1 MKKLLLSVVTLLT
14 LSFSLQAQD
23 YGPIEWDVVR
33 FGYVIP
39 SGDGATGGISLGS
52 EVRYNVNNNISAG
65 LRAEF
70 ALFGS
75 ELEGDGVDVG
85 AVGSYALI
93 GDYYFQT
100 ESNTRAFAGF
110 GIGTFGGASVTVTDA
125 SGMETEI
132 SGDGSIGVIPRV
144 GYELGFLRVTGEYN
158 LLFAENSSNYLGIHL
173 AFTIGGRR

>member
-1 MKKLLLSVVTLLT
+1 MKNLFIAALAVLCISSTV
-14 LSFSLQAQD
+14 QAQD
-23 YGPIEWDVVR
+23 YGPIEWDIVR

-39 SGDGATGGISLGS
+39 SGEGTGAGIALGS

-75 ELEGDGVDVG
+75 GDDDSVEVG
-85 AVGSYALI
+85 TARSYSLI

-100 ESNTRAFAGF
+100 ESNKRAFAGF
-110 GIGTFGGASVTVTDA
+110 GIGSFGGVTATITDA
-125 SGMETEI
+125 AGNETEVD
-132 SGDGSIGVIPRV
+132 GDGSIGIIPRV
-144 GYELGFLRVTGEYN
+144 GYELGFLRLTGEYN
-158 LLFAENSSNYLGIHL
+158 LLFSEGASNYLGIHL

>member
-1 MKKLLLSVVTLLT
+1 MKNFFLIAIAMFTIVSSVQ
-14 LSFSLQAQD
+14 SQD
-23 YGPIEWDVVR
+23 YGPVEWDIIR
-33 FGYVIP
+33 LGYVIP
-39 SGDGATGGISLGS
+39 SGEGAGSGIALGT

-75 ELEGDGVDVG
+75 GDVEGADVG
-85 AVGSYALI
+85 AAGSYSLI

-100 ESNTRAFAGF
+100 ESNKRAFAGF
-110 GIGTFGGASVTVTDA
+110 GIGSFGGVTVTTSD
-125 SGMETEI
+125 GMGGEI
-132 SGDGSIGVIPRV
+132 EAEGGGGLGVIPRL

-158 LLFAENSSNYLGIHL
+158 LLFAEGASNYLGVHL